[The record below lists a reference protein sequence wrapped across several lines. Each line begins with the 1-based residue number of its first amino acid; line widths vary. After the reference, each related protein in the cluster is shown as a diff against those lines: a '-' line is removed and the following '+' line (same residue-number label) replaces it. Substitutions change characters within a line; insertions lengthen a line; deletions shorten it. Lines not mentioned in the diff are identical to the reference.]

1 MAKKDTELDKLYKE
15 IMSRDEKGV
24 RGSDDSNDLRNFF
37 LGLLMLGGGLFMIFQ
52 NIVVTSSWGGG
63 GGYFFRIGSF
73 NLPNGMIMLPMIIG
87 IFMLF
92 MMNKK
97 IFGWVVLSIGILIVL
112 LSVLL
117 TTHIAWRRTSAYLF
131 VIMFGLVAAGGGLLI
146 RVLFKK
152 R

>member
-1 MAKKDTELDKLYKE
+1 LGKKDTELDKLYNELMDKN
-15 IMSRDEKGV
+15 EKSKRV
-24 RGSDDSNDLRNFF
+24 SDDSKDLRNFF

-52 NIVVTSSWGGG
+52 NIVVTSSWGFGG
-63 GGYFFRIGSF
+63 HFLRIGSF
-73 NLPNGMIMLPMIIG
+73 DLPNGMIMLPLIIG

-117 TTHIAWRRTSAYLF
+117 TTHITWRRTSAYLF

>member
-1 MAKKDTELDKLYKE
+1 MGKKDTELDKLYNELMDKN
-15 IMSRDEKGV
+15 EKSKRV
-24 RGSDDSNDLRNFF
+24 SDDSKDLRNFF

-52 NIVVTSSWGGG
+52 NIVVTSSWGFGG
-63 GGYFFRIGSF
+63 HFLRIGSF
-73 NLPNGMIMLPMIIG
+73 DLPNGMIMLPLIIG

-117 TTHIAWRRTSAYLF
+117 TTHIAWRRTSAYIF

>member
-1 MAKKDTELDKLYKE
+1 MAKKDTELEKLYKE
-15 IMSRDEKGV
+15 LNEMKG
-24 RGSDDSNDLRNFF
+24 RGSGGSDDSKDLRNFF

-52 NIVVTSSWGGG
+52 NIVVTNSWGASGH
-63 GGYFFRIGSF
+63 FLRIGSF
-73 NLPNGMIMLPMIIG
+73 DLPNGMIMLPMIIG

-92 MMNKK
+92 MMDKK

-117 TTHIAWRRTSAYLF
+117 TTHIAWRRTSAYIF

>member
-1 MAKKDTELDKLYKE
+1 MAKKDTELEKLYKE
-15 IMSRDEKGV
+15 LNEMKG
-24 RGSDDSNDLRNFF
+24 RGSGGSDDSKDLRNFF

>member
-1 MAKKDTELDKLYKE
+1 MGKKDTELDKLYNELMDKN
-15 IMSRDEKGV
+15 EKCRRV
-24 RGSDDSNDLRNFF
+24 SDDSKDLRNFF

-52 NIVVTSSWGGG
+52 NIIVTSSWGA

-73 NLPNGMIMLPMIIG
+73 NLPNGMIMLPLIIG

-117 TTHIAWRRTSAYLF
+117 TTHIAWRRTSAYIF

>member
-1 MAKKDTELDKLYKE
+1 MGKKDTELDKLYNELMDKN
-15 IMSRDEKGV
+15 EKSKRV
-24 RGSDDSNDLRNFF
+24 SDDSKDLRNFF

-52 NIVVTSSWGGG
+52 NIVVTSSWGFGG
-63 GGYFFRIGSF
+63 HFLRIGSF
-73 NLPNGMIMLPMIIG
+73 DLPNGMIMLPLIIG

-117 TTHIAWRRTSAYLF
+117 TTHITWRRTSAYLF

>member
-1 MAKKDTELDKLYKE
+1 MGKKDTELDKLYNELMDKN
-15 IMSRDEKGV
+15 EKSKRV
-24 RGSDDSNDLRNFF
+24 SDDSKDLRNFF

-52 NIVVTSSWGGG
+52 NIVVTSSWGFGG
-63 GGYFFRIGSF
+63 HFLRIGSF
-73 NLPNGMIMLPMIIG
+73 DLPNGMIMLPLIIG

-117 TTHIAWRRTSAYLF
+117 TTHITWRRTSAYLF
-131 VIMFGLVAAGGGLLI
+131 AIMFGLVAAGGGLLI

>member
-1 MAKKDTELDKLYKE
+1 MGKKDTELDKLYNELMDKNE
-15 IMSRDEKGV
+15 NGRRV
-24 RGSDDSNDLRNFF
+24 SDDSKDLRNFF

-52 NIVVTSSWGGG
+52 NIVVTSSWGFGG
-63 GGYFFRIGSF
+63 HFLRIGSF
-73 NLPNGMIMLPMIIG
+73 DLPNGMIMLPLISG

-117 TTHIAWRRTSAYLF
+117 TTHITWRRTSAYLF

>member
-1 MAKKDTELDKLYKE
+1 MGKKDTELDKLYNELMDKNE
-15 IMSRDEKGV
+15 NGRRV
-24 RGSDDSNDLRNFF
+24 SDDSKDLRNFF

-52 NIVVTSSWGGG
+52 NIVVTSSWGFGG
-63 GGYFFRIGSF
+63 HFLRIGSF
-73 NLPNGMIMLPMIIG
+73 DLPNGMIMLPLIIG

-117 TTHIAWRRTSAYLF
+117 TTHIAWRRTSAYIF